1 MSRVRMRSHLF
12 LIMILLVFMTST
24 PVAFAYVVEVTN
36 NLSSNNKPLVMHC
49 WSHDDDLGVHTLWNS
64 QGWDWKFGQ
73 KFLGRTHFLCEM
85 KHDTKEKTIDVFDS
99 NNERLSCDISLKC
112 SWSVRDDG
120 FYFDAGN
127 YKGFFK
133 IYEW

>member
-1 MSRVRMRSHLF
+1 MSRVRLSSHLF

-49 WSHDDDLGVHTLWNS
+49 WSHDDDLDVHTLWNS

>member
-1 MSRVRMRSHLF
+1 MSRVRMSSHLF

-24 PVAFAYVVEVTN
+24 TVAFAYVVEVTN
-36 NLSSNNKPLVMHC
+36 NLSSNNKPL
-49 WSHDDDLGVHTLWNS
+49 
-64 QGWDWKFGQ
+64 GWDWKFGQ

-99 NNERLSCDISLKC
+99 NNERFSCDISLKC

-120 FYFDAGN
+120 FYFDAWN